1 MCRLVGYAGPAIA
14 VERIVTRPCHSLLQ
28 QSQQAHEAKL
38 AVNGDGFGMAWY
50 TGEDAEP
57 GLYRD
62 VLPAWSDGNLPSLCR
77 VIRSPLFV
85 AHVRAG
91 TTGGTSRT
99 NCHPFVQGRWCFAH
113 NGQVAGFAALRRT
126 LEAALPDELYAR
138 RQGTTDSELLF
149 LTMLANGL
157 EEAPVEAITATI
169 AAVEALQDGPAP
181 NKLTCLLSDGDRII
195 GFRYSGNGPAPTL
208 YVSRGPLD
216 HGGRALASEPLDGVA
231 ANWIAVEE
239 GGLVTLAPD
248 AVLMGRLPERATRLP
263 VQDQATSLRKM

>member
-14 VERIVTRPCHSLLQ
+14 LERIVTRPRHSLLQ

-99 NCHPFVQGRWCFAH
+99 NCHPFVHGRWCFAH
-113 NGQVAGFAALRRT
+113 NGQVAGFEALRRP
-126 LEAALPDELYAR
+126 LEAALPDALYRR

-149 LTMLANGL
+149 LTMLAHGL
-157 EEAPVEAITATI
+157 EEAPVEAVAATI
-169 AAVEALQDGPAP
+169 TAVEALQDGPAP
-181 NKLTCLLSDGDRII
+181 NRLTCLLSDGTRIL
-195 GFRYSGNGPAPTL
+195 GFRHSGEGPAPTL

-239 GGLVTLAPD
+239 GGLVTLTPEA
-248 AVLMGRLPERATRLP
+248 ALIGRLPGRTAAP
-263 VQDQATSLRKM
+263 APQDQVTSLRKM

>member
-14 VERIVTRPCHSLLQ
+14 LERIVTRPCHSLLQ

-50 TGEDAEP
+50 TPDDAEP

-91 TTGGTSRT
+91 TTGGTSRN
-99 NCHPFVQGRWCFAH
+99 NCHPFVHGRWCFAH
-113 NGQVAGFAALRRT
+113 NGQVAGFAAIRRP
-126 LEAALPDELYAR
+126 LEAALPDALYAR

-149 LTMLANGL
+149 LTMVAQGL
-157 EEAPVEAITATI
+157 EEAPVEAVARTI
-169 AAVEALQDGPAP
+169 AAVEALQDGAAP
-181 NKLTCLLSDGDRII
+181 NRMTCLLSDGVRII
-195 GFRYSGNGPAPTL
+195 GFRHSGDGHAPTL

-231 ANWIAVEE
+231 ANWVAVQE
-239 GGLVTLAPD
+239 GGVATLTPD
-248 AVLMGRLPERATRLP
+248 GVLLGRLPERVARP
-263 VQDQATSLRKM
+263 AQDQATSLRKM